1 VRRVEI
7 NSARATKPAM
17 LSSSMKTDPLRS
29 EDNTPQS
36 RMRQAAKTA
45 AGTALR
51 NLMSP

>member
-1 VRRVEI
+1 MRRAEI

-36 RMRQAAKTA
+36 RIKQAAKTA

-51 NLMSP
+51 NIVRP